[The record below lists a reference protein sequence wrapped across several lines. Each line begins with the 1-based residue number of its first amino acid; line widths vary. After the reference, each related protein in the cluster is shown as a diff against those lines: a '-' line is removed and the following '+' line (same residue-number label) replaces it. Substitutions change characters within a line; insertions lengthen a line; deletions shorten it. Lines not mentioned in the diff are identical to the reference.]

1 MVRIVLDNDR
11 NISYSCVG
19 PDLSDKYH
27 EKVHQPEEVSAV
39 FRREPDQETGS
50 KVQVFQVSTWHQTKS
65 SEWNV
70 FTTTIL
76 VPIRTPATDND

>member
-1 MVRIVLDNDR
+1 MVRVVLDNDR

-39 FRREPDQETGS
+39 SRGQPEQETGS
-50 KVQVFQVSTWHQTKS
+50 KVQVF
-65 SEWNV
+65 
-70 FTTTIL
+70 
-76 VPIRTPATDND
+76 